1 VTTLPPVHRSVI
13 VPLDQR
19 AAFDLFVRRLGE
31 WWPLATRSVALA
43 DAESCEIEPRVGG
56 RIFERTRAG
65 MESDWGV
72 LLAFEEPSRL
82 VFSWHPGM
90 PPATAT
96 EVEVTFVPTG
106 DQTRVD
112 VEHRHFERLGDR
124 AAFVRA
130 LYEGGWPG
138 VLARFET
145 LARGDHEL
153 PAVDGPG
160 CIPREEHARARQ
172 AIEAVALEQAV
183 GVKDE
188 RPSSGSD
195 PA

>member
-1 VTTLPPVHRSVI
+1 VRRSVV

-19 AAFDLFVRRLGE
+19 AAFDLFVRRVGE

-43 DAESCEIEPRVGG
+43 DAVSCQIEPRVGG

-65 MESDWGV
+65 TESDWGV
-72 LLAFEEPSRL
+72 LVAFEEPSRL
-82 VFSWHPGM
+82 VFTCHPGM

-96 EVEVTFVPTG
+96 EVEGTFVPTG

-124 AAFVRA
+124 AAFVRS

-138 VLARFET
+138 VLSRFES

-153 PAVDGPG
+153 PTVEGPG
-160 CIPREEHARARQ
+160 CIPREEHTAAHGASDAVAVEQ
-172 AIEAVALEQAV
+172 AI
-183 GVKDE
+183 GMIDD
-188 RPSSGSD
+188 RPPGS
-195 PA
+195 